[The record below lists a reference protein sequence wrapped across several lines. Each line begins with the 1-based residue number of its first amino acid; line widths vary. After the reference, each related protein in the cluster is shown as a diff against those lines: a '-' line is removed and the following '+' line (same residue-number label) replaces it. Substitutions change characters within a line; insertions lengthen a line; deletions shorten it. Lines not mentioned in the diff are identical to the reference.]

1 MSFGVAPN
9 SISCYY
15 ILNRSISNIVFNG
28 SEPII
33 QQLLPTFGG
42 DISGD
47 SLTLLEVQTRF
58 PGFQQLPDTIIVGH
72 ENLPNTSFI
81 VGIPQKNGNNLSR
94 NQILTLMKEYN
105 IGRLRNIIPF
115 VNLAGNERTVIDP
128 NNCLDPADR
137 KKDVLR
143 YKIFGNVRELNQ
155 NEIRQF
161 SNVLSLSRRR
171 FCVIFTNFYR

>member
-72 ENLPNTSFI
+72 ENLPNTSYCRYST
-81 VGIPQKNGNNLSR
+81 KNGNNLSR
-94 NQILTLMKEYN
+94 NQILTLMK
-105 IGRLRNIIPF
+105 NII
-115 VNLAGNERTVIDP
+115 
-128 NNCLDPADR
+128 
-137 KKDVLR
+137 
-143 YKIFGNVRELNQ
+143 
-155 NEIRQF
+155 
-161 SNVLSLSRRR
+161 
-171 FCVIFTNFYR
+171 

>member
-1 MSFGVAPN
+1 
-9 SISCYY
+9 
-15 ILNRSISNIVFNG
+15 
-28 SEPII
+28 
-33 QQLLPTFGG
+33 
-42 DISGD
+42 
-47 SLTLLEVQTRF
+47 
-58 PGFQQLPDTIIVGH
+58 
-72 ENLPNTSFI
+72 
-81 VGIPQKNGNNLSR
+81 
-94 NQILTLMKEYN
+94 MKEYN